1 MGDIYLTATSNGNEN
16 ISKWFCHGSYNMQT
30 FAVEYKNLD
39 IMMVTFYDHS
49 ITASAKA
56 CIKLFLYNIILRY
69 ILFVPLTYTFW
80 KVY

>member
-56 CIKLFLYNIILRY
+56 CIKLF
-69 ILFVPLTYTFW
+69 FV
-80 KVY
+80 